1 MAQITLNSVDSKKVW
16 EEFLEQHSEANF
28 LQSWYWGEFHQV
40 ISNKVHRTGFYRNGN
55 LVGVMLSIIEDAKRG
70 RYLTVPAGPIIDW
83 QDLNQIRAFVDEIRK
98 IATQE
103 KCVFIRV
110 RPQLQSDN
118 FSKKVFAQY
127 GFINA
132 PMHLHAELTSQL
144 NVTRSEEELL
154 AGMRKNTRYDTRKA
168 IELGIKVTHTD
179 DPSALKEF
187 YDLQVETAQR
197 QNFVPFSY
205 AFLQE
210 QFRVYSQAGKV
221 LLYTAKLE
229 DILLAQ
235 AFIIFYG
242 EEAAYH
248 YGASTQDGRKYP
260 GAYLIQWEAIKE
272 AKRRGMGS
280 GPRRP
285 KRSSIL
291 RGLGFQKR
299 FWWARRRVLACS
311 RPDY

>member
-179 DPSALKEF
+179 DPSAL
-187 YDLQVETAQR
+187 
-197 QNFVPFSY
+197 S
-205 AFLQE
+205 
-210 QFRVYSQAGKV
+210 
-221 LLYTAKLE
+221 
-229 DILLAQ
+229 
-235 AFIIFYG
+235 
-242 EEAAYH
+242 H
-248 YGASTQDGRKYP
+248 
-260 GAYLIQWEAIKE
+260 
-272 AKRRGMGS
+272 
-280 GPRRP
+280 
-285 KRSSIL
+285 
-291 RGLGFQKR
+291 
-299 FWWARRRVLACS
+299 
-311 RPDY
+311 